1 MALEIMDTMF
11 KPQKYRLVYFLSYLY
26 IFTLTLPHSIA
37 VQLAF
42 PGRSLKNGAHSFL
55 PD

>member
-1 MALEIMDTMF
+1 MALEIMDALF
-11 KPQKYRLVYFLSYLY
+11 KPQRYRFTYFLAYLY

-42 PGRSLKNGAHSFL
+42 PTRSLKSGTVSPSN
-55 PD
+55 